1 MKLNELTERLVH
13 KRFCQFQKNQV
24 YNKLI
29 HPSSQQKDEKNV
41 RAVVRGDA
49 DGFKKLNLRV

>member
-13 KRFCQFQKNQV
+13 KRFCQFQKIKCIINLYTQAV
-24 YNKLI
+24 SKR
-29 HPSSQQKDEKNV
+29 QKNV

-49 DGFKKLNLRV
+49 DGFKRLNLIV

>member
-29 HPSSQQKDEKNV
+29 HPSSQQKTKNV

-49 DGFKKLNLRV
+49 DGFKRLNLRV